1 MKKITFLSLIA
12 TIIFSCQQKSAD
24 ERGPLE
30 GVWERT
36 GNIIYKNSKPVD
48 TLPISDEMFQTK
60 IYTKA
65 HALWLGNNKNIDSLG
80 NDLNPGGGIY
90 SKRYSVIND
99 TLTEYLTNG
108 TDNMNNW
115 FKSNLKMDKDGNFP
129 ISFKVVINKNSY
141 SQIWNLDSLGNG
153 GAELYK
159 RVE

>member
-60 IYTKA
+60 IYTKT

-80 NDLNPGGGIY
+80 NDLNPGGGFIQ
-90 SKRYSVIND
+90 KGI
-99 TLTEYLTNG
+99 L
-108 TDNMNNW
+108 
-115 FKSNLKMDKDGNFP
+115 
-129 ISFKVVINKNSY
+129 
-141 SQIWNLDSLGNG
+141 
-153 GAELYK
+153 
-159 RVE
+159 

>member
-1 MKKITFLSLIA
+1 MKKIIFLSLI
-12 TIIFSCQQKSAD
+12 TIVIFSCQQKTAD

-36 GNIIYKNSKPVD
+36 GNIIYRDSKPID
-48 TLPISDEMFQTK
+48 TVPIKDEMFQTK
-60 IYTKA
+60 IYTKT

-80 NDLNPGGGIY
+80 NDMNPGGGIY

-99 TLTEYLTNG
+99 TLIEYLTSG
-108 TDNMNNW
+108 TDNMDSW

-129 ISFKVVINKNSY
+129 ISFKVMINKNSY

-153 GAELYK
+153 RAELYK